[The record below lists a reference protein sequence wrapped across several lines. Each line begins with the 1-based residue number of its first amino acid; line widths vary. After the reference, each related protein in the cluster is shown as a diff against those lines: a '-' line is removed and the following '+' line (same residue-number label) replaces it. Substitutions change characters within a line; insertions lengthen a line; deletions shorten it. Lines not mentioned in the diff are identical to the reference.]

1 MEVSRLRTGRCG
13 VCQQS
18 LEGAALTV
26 CVSCSAAYHPDCWD
40 YNGRRCATFG
50 CVKDPFPKRPLPP
63 PQRHA
68 DVFNPVVLA
77 GFAIVIGVMLW
88 YAWHQFSRL

>member
-13 VCQQS
+13 VCQQT

-26 CVSCSAAYHPDCWD
+26 CVGCSAAYHPDCWD

-50 CVKDPFPKRPLPP
+50 CVKDPFPKRRLPP
-63 PQRHA
+63 PQRHI

-77 GFAIVIGVMLW
+77 GMALAIAALFFFVLRN
-88 YAWHQFSRL
+88 FSRL